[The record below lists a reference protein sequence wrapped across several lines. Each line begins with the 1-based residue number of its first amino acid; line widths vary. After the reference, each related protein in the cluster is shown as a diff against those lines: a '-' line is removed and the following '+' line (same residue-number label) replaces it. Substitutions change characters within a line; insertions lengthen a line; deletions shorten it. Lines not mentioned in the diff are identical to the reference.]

1 MKKKVPKKREINLSK
16 IIEEEIKQNSI
27 RQGFSKNLIKYA
39 PSLFNRS
46 GQYNFSGYMVQTLIF
61 GLSVYGVTKL
71 TKTLSDI

>member
-39 PSLFNRS
+39 KKNS
-46 GQYNFSGYMVQTLIF
+46 
-61 GLSVYGVTKL
+61 
-71 TKTLSDI
+71 